1 MPAPVIVLG
10 PQRPTPNLRTHLDR
24 CGVEGS
30 VALVTAGWRHEED
43 EIGPLVA
50 HVERPVR
57 HLRLYAEMDALM
69 RGLPDLSAAY
79 RARQEQILLYKDVY
93 RISLRAALTA
103 VRDLRR
109 HAARAPSLYEPD
121 LRDAFDALQRIDA
134 RLLHRLDTLHAAHA
148 DLGEPWLHH
157 PEVAAVRERLLA
169 LLEGV
174 GAMLIA
180 GGHVAVLR
188 NRLRFFGLDRE
199 LIALPERGIPLV
211 AWSAGAMVLTRQ
223 VVLFY
228 DDPPH
233 GHGEAEVL
241 GRGFNLVP
249 GVVLLPHAR
258 LRMDLADAE
267 RLAIFAGRFAPE
279 PCVGLESGVAL
290 ERDAVSGAWTDHSD
304 PGAVFHLGRDGE
316 LVAGASL

>member
-1 MPAPVIVLG
+1 MHAPVIVLG
-10 PQRPTPNLRTHLDR
+10 PQRPTPNLRAHLDR
-24 CGVEGS
+24 CGVEGPI
-30 VALVTAGWRHEED
+30 ALITAGWRHEED
-43 EIGPLVA
+43 EIAPLVA

-69 RGLPDLSAAY
+69 RALPDLSAAY

-109 HAARAPSLYEPD
+109 HATRAPSLYEPD

-134 RLLHRLDTLHAAHA
+134 RLLHRLDALHAAHA
-148 DLGEPWLHH
+148 EIGAPWLHH
-157 PEVAAVRERLLA
+157 PKVAEARERMLSLLD
-169 LLEGV
+169 GV
-174 GAMLIA
+174 GAVLVA

-199 LIALPERGIPLV
+199 LIALPERGVPLV

-258 LRMDLADAE
+258 LRLDLDDAE

-279 PCVGLESGVAL
+279 PCVALECGVAL
-290 ERDAVSGAWTDHSD
+290 DLDVGSGAWTDHSEPD
-304 PGAVFHLGRDGE
+304 AVFHLGLDGE
-316 LVAGASL
+316 IVPGASL